1 MYEPIT
7 VQIDRGYGEEGTYRS
22 YTIRQSLWRN
32 CYKYSDGLQSEA
44 LLSRK
49 SGTSSALMAA
59 LRYQKHAMQTLLA
72 IYQGLLR
79 ACVGSARVAADSG
92 YTATSAEDG
101 GMLRL

>member
-44 LLSRK
+44 PLERLAAQL
-49 SGTSSALMAA
+49 GCPSSWKDECLP
-59 LRYQKHAMQTLLA
+59 LRT
-72 IYQGLLR
+72 
-79 ACVGSARVAADSG
+79 
-92 YTATSAEDG
+92 
-101 GMLRL
+101 

>member
-7 VQIDRGYGEEGTYRS
+7 GEMDRGYGEEGTTCS

-32 CYKYSDGLQSEA
+32 CYKCSDGLQSEA

-59 LRYQKHAMQTLLA
+59 LRY
-72 IYQGLLR
+72 
-79 ACVGSARVAADSG
+79 
-92 YTATSAEDG
+92 
-101 GMLRL
+101 